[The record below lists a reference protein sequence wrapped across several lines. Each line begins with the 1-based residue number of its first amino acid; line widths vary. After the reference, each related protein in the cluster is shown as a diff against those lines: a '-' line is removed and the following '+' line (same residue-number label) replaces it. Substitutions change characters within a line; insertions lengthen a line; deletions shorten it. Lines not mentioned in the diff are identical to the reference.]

1 MEILGIVKT
10 KFQVDEYTRLE
21 EEETLIGN
29 GTVFFAN
36 QLNFWGQTTLV
47 LGLLKLEISL
57 SFDKKYFGI
66 IQGFQR
72 QRSMIYYLQV
82 DDDLLTFSYFHFLYI

>member
-1 MEILGIVKT
+1 MEILRVAKT

-47 LGLLKLEISL
+47 LGLLKLGISL
-57 SFDKKYFGI
+57 SFDKKYFARDHFRFVI
-66 IQGFQR
+66 
-72 QRSMIYYLQV
+72 
-82 DDDLLTFSYFHFLYI
+82 FSLF

>member
-1 MEILGIVKT
+1 MRRIKT
-10 KFQVDEYTRLE
+10 ISYNEDKNYYIRLE

-57 SFDKKYFGI
+57 SFDKKYFARKSLSFRNI
-66 IQGFQR
+66 FAILIRLNQKC
-72 QRSMIYYLQV
+72 LK
-82 DDDLLTFSYFHFLYI
+82 T

>member
-1 MEILGIVKT
+1 MEILGIAKT

-36 QLNFWGQTTLV
+36 QLNFGVKQLW
-47 LGLLKLEISL
+47 
-57 SFDKKYFGI
+57 FWDC
-66 IQGFQR
+66 
-72 QRSMIYYLQV
+72 
-82 DDDLLTFSYFHFLYI
+82 

>member
-1 MEILGIVKT
+1 MEILGIAKT

-36 QLNFWGQTTLV
+36 QLKFWGQTTLV

-57 SFDKKYFGI
+57 SFDKKYFARKSLSFRNI
-66 IQGFQR
+66 FAILIRLIQKC
-72 QRSMIYYLQV
+72 LK
-82 DDDLLTFSYFHFLYI
+82 T

>member
-1 MEILGIVKT
+1 MVQKSDQFQ
-10 KFQVDEYTRLE
+10 FQVDEYTRLE

-57 SFDKKYFGI
+57 SFDKKYFARKSLSFRNI
-66 IQGFQR
+66 FAILIRLNQKCLK
-72 QRSMIYYLQV
+72 I
-82 DDDLLTFSYFHFLYI
+82 